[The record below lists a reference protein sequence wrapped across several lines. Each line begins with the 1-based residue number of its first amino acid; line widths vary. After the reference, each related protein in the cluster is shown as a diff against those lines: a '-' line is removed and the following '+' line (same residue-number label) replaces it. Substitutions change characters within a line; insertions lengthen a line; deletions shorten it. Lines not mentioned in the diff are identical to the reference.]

1 MARMSPALPSVAM
14 AWKLWKSAPR
24 STSAKCRNSD
34 RPASVARSSQ
44 RACQP
49 PQLSETRALGAR
61 CWWKIAW
68 IAR

>member
-1 MARMSPALPSVAM
+1 MSAVLDSVAM
-14 AWKLWKSAPR
+14 AWKLRKSEPR

-34 RPASVARSSQ
+34 RPAPVARSSQ

-49 PQLSETRALGAR
+49 PQLSETQALGAR
-61 CWWKIAW
+61 WWKIAW